1 MIDRM
6 MIERLRQRDETVLND
21 IKDQYGDVCFKTAY
35 SMLKNK
41 EDAEEVVS
49 DTLFAVWNNIP
60 PEAPD
65 NLGGYIYKTA
75 RYIALEKYRLNTA
88 KMRNSAAAVSIDELG
103 DCISGG
109 DTETDFDERQL
120 SKLLN
125 SFLSSQPEDSRRI
138 FVCRYFYNMKYSE
151 IAKKYGIGLSAVK
164 MSLKRTKQK
173 LKEFLTKEGY

>member
-1 MIDRM
+1 
-6 MIERLRQRDETVLND
+6 MIERLIIERLRLRDEMVLEE
-21 IKDQYGDVCFKTAY
+21 IEKQYGPVCYKTAY
-35 SMLKNK
+35 SILKNK

-49 DTLFAVWNNIP
+49 DTLLAVWNSIP

-75 RYIALEKYRLNTA
+75 RYTAYEKYRLNSA
-88 KMRNSAAAVSIDELG
+88 EMRNSAAAVSMEELG

-138 FVCRYFYNMKYSE
+138 FVCRYFYNMKYKE
-151 IAKKYGIGLSAVK
+151 IAKKYGMGLSAVK

-173 LKEFLTKEGY
+173 LKDFLTKEGY

>member
-1 MIDRM
+1 MIDRLI
-6 MIERLRQRDETVLND
+6 IERLKQRDETVLND
-21 IKDQYGDVCFKTAY
+21 IKEQYGDVCFNTAY
-35 SMLKNK
+35 SILKNRQ
-41 EDAEEVVS
+41 DAEEVVS
-49 DTLFAVWNNIP
+49 DTLLAVWNRIP

-75 RYIALEKYRLNTA
+75 RYIAYEKYRLNTA
-88 KMRNSAAAVSIDELG
+88 EMRNSAAAVSMEELG

-151 IAKKYGIGLSAVK
+151 IAKKYGIGLSRTK

-173 LKEFLTKEGY
+173 LKEFLAKEGY